1 MSRRKRAT
9 PAKAI
14 TALCDRIEHWRMTR
28 TRRSPMPEKLWQ
40 AATRLAQVHGV
51 GPVSRQ
57 LRVGY
62 ATLRKRLADT
72 DSEPAQVQ
80 ADEHG
85 FVELSAAQLLG
96 GSAATGA
103 VVELT
108 ADDGSRMTVR
118 LDHSSGLDVPGL
130 VASFLGRRP

>member
-14 TALCDRIEHWRMTR
+14 TALGDRIEHWRTTR
-28 TRRSPMPEKLWQ
+28 TRRSPMPDELWQ
-40 AATRLAQVHGV
+40 AATRLAQLHGV
-51 GPVSRQ
+51 GAVSRL

-62 ATLRKRLADT
+62 ATLRKRLAVA
-72 DSEPAQVQ
+72 DSEPLLVH
-80 ADEHG
+80 ADEPG

-96 GSAATGA
+96 GSAPTGA
-103 VVELT
+103 VVELI

-118 LDHSSGLDVPGL
+118 LDQSAGLDVPGL
-130 VASFLGRRP
+130 VATFLGRRP